1 MAVDPLPPKGGPREP
16 AAPRSD
22 HPPSGEHRSRR
33 GPTARRNEHG
43 RKAPVPLEI
52 LVLLIAIGAIVAVI
66 VLA

>member
-33 GPTARRNEHG
+33 GPTAQRNGHG
-43 RKAPVPLEI
+43 RKAAVPLEVI
-52 LVLLIAIGAIVAVI
+52 VILIAVAGIVAVI